1 MCIVTAF
8 GNCNRGVLK
17 VRARVDRLQ
26 YFIIFALQEQTAVG
40 TPNIGDVKDPETV
53 TKLQRDEN
61 PDLKVK
67 MFILF
72 CLSQKMLFFFLIC
85 HENSLFYSKGT
96 RGLARTVRL
105 KIFVECLLFCLI

>member
-72 CLSQKMLFFFLIC
+72 CLSQKMLFSFWFVT
-85 HENSLFYSKGT
+85 K
-96 RGLARTVRL
+96 TVCSIQKAPEDWLER
-105 KIFVECLLFCLI
+105 FV